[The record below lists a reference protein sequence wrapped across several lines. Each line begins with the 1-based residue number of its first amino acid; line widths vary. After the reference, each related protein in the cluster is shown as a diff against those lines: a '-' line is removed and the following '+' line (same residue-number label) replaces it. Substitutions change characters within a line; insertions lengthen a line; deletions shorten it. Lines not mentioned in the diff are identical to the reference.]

1 MMRARYASKSQ
12 KSGYKVSWKILLGAL
27 GISCL
32 LALVAVGGAIGYSMY
47 QAGKVNQPKASVAPP
62 SPITPKTTSTP
73 PPKKEVQITL
83 AATGD
88 VLPHDA
94 IVKESWRHGLG
105 SHFKPMVE
113 KIRPWIVGA
122 DIAFFHQE
130 VPFGKSDKDSKGYP
144 VFKAPIG
151 WAADTK
157 ALGYDGCST
166 SSNHT
171 IDQGTKGIKH
181 TNETLRAQGLG
192 VTGSASSADEKR
204 YQMYE
209 VNKEGRSFKLA
220 HISTAYGLNQ
230 GRVAEVI
237 KNPWWVNLSS
247 DGQIIVDIARQ
258 ARADGA
264 DFVVASVHS
273 GIEYNS
279 SPSTEQDRIA
289 HNLARSGEVDLYIGH
304 HAHVPQPIRKLP
316 GGVDNQGMWVY
327 YGIGNLLSAMTPTR
341 NGIGSQV
348 GQIAFPTITVP
359 AEGRPYVSKAG
370 WIPLVLDRS
379 TVQVLPGY
387 LYENGS
393 KTGTRLSPATA
404 AKYLAHVRKVTET
417 QATELKDAPPADSI
431 TTITLIN

>member
-1 MMRARYASKSQ
+1 MIRARYASKSQ
-12 KSGYKVSWKILLGAL
+12 ESGYEVSWKILLGAL
-27 GISCL
+27 GIACL
-32 LALVAVGGAIGYSMY
+32 LALIAVGGVFGYSIY
-47 QAGKVNQPKASVAPP
+47 QAGKVNQAKASVAPASP
-62 SPITPKTTSTP
+62 STPKTVSTP
-73 PPKKEVQITL
+73 PPKKEVQISL

-88 VLPHDA
+88 VLSHDGV
-94 IVKESWRHGLG
+94 VKESWRQGQG
-105 SHFKPMVE
+105 SHFTPMVE
-113 KIRPWIVGA
+113 KIRPWIAGA

-151 WAADTK
+151 WASDTK

-171 IDQGTKGIKH
+171 FDQGITGIKH
-181 TNETLRAQGLG
+181 TIETLRAQGLG
-192 VTGSASSADEKR
+192 VTGSAASADEKL

-209 VNKEGRSFKLA
+209 VTKEGRSFKLA

-230 GRVAEVI
+230 GTVAEVT
-237 KNPWWVNLSS
+237 KNPWRVNLTS
-247 DGQIIVDIARQ
+247 DGQIIIDIARK

-273 GIEYNS
+273 GNEYNS
-279 SPSTEQDRIA
+279 SPSIEQVRIA
-289 HNLARSGEVDLYIGH
+289 NNLARSGEIDLYIGH

-327 YGIGNLLSAMTPTR
+327 YGIGNLLSAMTPAR

-359 AEGRPYVSKAG
+359 GEGRPYVSNAG

-379 TVQVLPGY
+379 SFQVLPGY

-393 KTGTRLSPATA
+393 KTGTQLPAETA

-417 QATELKDAPPADSI
+417 QATELKDAPPADST
-431 TTITLIN
+431 TTITPID

>member
-1 MMRARYASKSQ
+1 MIRAKHSSSSSS
-12 KSGYKVSWKILLGAL
+12 SGFGFSWKMVLGTLGAV
-27 GISCL
+27 CL
-32 LALVAVGGAIGYSMY
+32 VAMIAVGGVFGYSMY
-47 QAGKVNQPKASVAPP
+47 QAGKVNQAKASVAPASP
-62 SPITPKTTSTP
+62 SIPKTTSTP

-88 VLPHDA
+88 VLSHDGVVRA
-94 IVKESWRHGLG
+94 SWSQGRG
-105 SHFKPMVE
+105 SHFAPMVE
-113 KIRPWIVGA
+113 KIRPWIAGA

-171 IDQGTKGIKH
+171 FDQGTKGIKH

-192 VTGSASSADEKR
+192 VTGSAASADEKL

-209 VNKEGRSFKLA
+209 VTKEGRSFKLA

-230 GRVAEVI
+230 GQVAEVT
-237 KNPWWVNLSS
+237 KNPWWVNLTS
-247 DGQIIVDIARQ
+247 DGQIIIDIARK

-279 SPSTEQDRIA
+279 SPSAEQDRIA
-289 HNLARSGEVDLYIGH
+289 KNLARSGEIDLYIGH

-327 YGIGNLLSAMTPTR
+327 YGLGNLLSSMTPTG

-359 AEGRPYVSKAG
+359 AEGHPYVSNAG

-379 TVQVLPGY
+379 TSKVLPGY

-393 KTGTRLSPATA
+393 KTGTQLPAATA

-417 QATELKDAPPADSI
+417 QGTELKDAPPADS
-431 TTITLIN
+431 TTTVTPIK

>member
-1 MMRARYASKSQ
+1 MIRAKHSSSSSS
-12 KSGYKVSWKILLGAL
+12 SGFGFSWKMVLGTLGAA
-27 GISCL
+27 CL
-32 LALVAVGGAIGYSMY
+32 VAMIAVGGVFGYSMY
-47 QAGKVNQPKASVAPP
+47 QAGKVNQAKASVAPVSP
-62 SPITPKTTSTP
+62 STPKTTSTP

-88 VLPHDA
+88 VLSHDGVVRA
-94 IVKESWRHGLG
+94 SWRQGRG
-105 SHFKPMVE
+105 SHFAPMVE
-113 KIRPWIVGA
+113 KIRPWIAGA

-171 IDQGTKGIKH
+171 FDQGTKGIKH

-192 VTGSASSADEKR
+192 VTGSAASADEKL

-209 VNKEGRSFKLA
+209 VTKEGRSFKLA
-220 HISTAYGLNQ
+220 HISTTYGLNQ
-230 GRVAEVI
+230 GKVAEVT
-237 KNPWWVNLSS
+237 KNPWWVNLTS
-247 DGQIIVDIARQ
+247 DGQIIIDIARK

-279 SPSTEQDRIA
+279 SPSAEQDRIA
-289 HNLARSGEVDLYIGH
+289 KNLARSGEIDLYIGH

-316 GGVDNQGMWVY
+316 GGVNNQGMWVY
-327 YGIGNLLSAMTPTR
+327 YGLGNLLSSMTPTR

-359 AEGRPYVSKAG
+359 AEGHPYVSNAG

-379 TVQVLPGY
+379 TSQVLPGY
-387 LYENGS
+387 LYENGN
-393 KTGTRLSPATA
+393 KTGTQLPAATA

-417 QATELKDAPPADSI
+417 QGTELKDAPPADS
-431 TTITLIN
+431 TTTVTPIK

>member
-1 MMRARYASKSQ
+1 MIRAKHSSSSSS
-12 KSGYKVSWKILLGAL
+12 SGFGFSWKMVLGTLGAA
-27 GISCL
+27 CL
-32 LALVAVGGAIGYSMY
+32 VAMIAVGGVFGYSMY
-47 QAGKVNQPKASVAPP
+47 QAGKVNQDKASVAPASP
-62 SPITPKTTSTP
+62 STPITTSTP

-88 VLPHDA
+88 VLSHDGVVRA
-94 IVKESWRHGLG
+94 SWRQGQG
-105 SHFKPMVE
+105 SHFAPMVE
-113 KIRPWIVGA
+113 KIRPWIAGA

-144 VFKAPIG
+144 VFKAPLG

-171 IDQGTKGIKH
+171 FDQGTKGIKH

-192 VTGSASSADEKR
+192 VTGSAASADEKL

-230 GRVAEVI
+230 GKVAEVT
-237 KNPWWVNLSS
+237 KNPWWVNLTS
-247 DGQIIVDIARQ
+247 DGQIIIDIARK

-279 SPSTEQDRIA
+279 SPSAEQDRIA
-289 HNLARSGEVDLYIGH
+289 KNLARSGEIDLYIGH

-316 GGVDNQGMWVY
+316 GGVNNQGMWVY
-327 YGIGNLLSAMTPTR
+327 YGLGNLLSSMTPTR

-359 AEGRPYVSKAG
+359 AEGHPYVSNAG

-379 TVQVLPGY
+379 TSKVLPGY
-387 LYENGS
+387 LYENGN
-393 KTGTRLSPATA
+393 KTGTQLPAATA

-417 QATELKDAPPADSI
+417 QGTELKDAPPADS
-431 TTITLIN
+431 TTTVTPIK

>member
-1 MMRARYASKSQ
+1 MIRAKHSSSSSS
-12 KSGYKVSWKILLGAL
+12 SGFGFSWKMVLGTLGAV
-27 GISCL
+27 CL
-32 LALVAVGGAIGYSMY
+32 VAMIAVGGVFGYSMY
-47 QAGKVNQPKASVAPP
+47 QAGKVDQAKASVAPVSP
-62 SPITPKTTSTP
+62 STPKTTSTP

-88 VLPHDA
+88 VLSHDGVVRA
-94 IVKESWRHGLG
+94 SWSQGQG
-105 SHFKPMVE
+105 SHFAPMVE
-113 KIRPWIVGA
+113 KIRPWIAGA

-130 VPFGKSDKDSKGYP
+130 VPFGKSDKDYKGYP

-171 IDQGTKGIKH
+171 FDQGTKGIKH

-192 VTGSASSADEKR
+192 VTGSAASADEKL

-209 VNKEGRSFKLA
+209 VTKEGRSFKLA

-230 GRVAEVI
+230 GQVAEVT
-237 KNPWWVNLSS
+237 KNPWWVNLTS
-247 DGQIIVDIARQ
+247 DGQIIIDIARK

-279 SPSTEQDRIA
+279 SPSAEQDRIA
-289 HNLARSGEVDLYIGH
+289 KNLARSGEIDLYIGH

-316 GGVDNQGMWVY
+316 GGVNNQGMWVY
-327 YGIGNLLSAMTPTR
+327 YGLGNLLSSMTPTR

-359 AEGRPYVSKAG
+359 TEGHPYVSNAG

-379 TVQVLPGY
+379 TSKVLPGY

-393 KTGTRLSPATA
+393 KTGTQLPAATA

-417 QATELKDAPPADSI
+417 QGTELKDAPPADS
-431 TTITLIN
+431 TTTVTPIK

>member
-1 MMRARYASKSQ
+1 MIRAKHSSSSSS
-12 KSGYKVSWKILLGAL
+12 SGFGFSWKMVLGTLGAV
-27 GISCL
+27 CL
-32 LALVAVGGAIGYSMY
+32 VAMIAVGGVFGYSMY
-47 QAGKVNQPKASVAPP
+47 QAGKVNQAKASVAPASP
-62 SPITPKTTSTP
+62 SIPKTTSTP

-88 VLPHDA
+88 VLSHDGVVRA
-94 IVKESWRHGLG
+94 SWSQGRG
-105 SHFKPMVE
+105 SHFAPMVE
-113 KIRPWIVGA
+113 KIRPWIAGA

-171 IDQGTKGIKH
+171 FDQGTKGIKH

-192 VTGSASSADEKR
+192 VTGSAASADEKL

-209 VNKEGRSFKLA
+209 VTKEGRSFKLA

-230 GRVAEVI
+230 GQVAEVT
-237 KNPWWVNLSS
+237 KNPWWVNLTS
-247 DGQIIVDIARQ
+247 DGQIIIDIARK

-279 SPSTEQDRIA
+279 SPSAEQDRIA
-289 HNLARSGEVDLYIGH
+289 KNLARSGEIDLYIGH

-327 YGIGNLLSAMTPTR
+327 YGLGNLLSSMTPTG

-359 AEGRPYVSKAG
+359 AEGHPYVSNAG

-379 TVQVLPGY
+379 TSKVLPGY

-393 KTGTRLSPATA
+393 KTGTQLPAATA

-417 QATELKDAPPADSI
+417 QGTELKDAPPADST
-431 TTITLIN
+431 TTITPIN